1 MVGVV
6 DCGND
11 WRTVVSVDI
20 LCYFCDEYGAQLK
33 YPVYDGTRTVGY
45 QCEDCAEA
53 EHDAYWSSM
62 VSS

>member
-1 MVGVV
+1 MQ
-6 DCGND
+6 
-11 WRTVVSVDI
+11 VDI